1 MIGNDELLEVLRLRL
16 SKKRLQ
22 HSKNV
27 ADEAKRLAEKYGAD
41 PDKAYTAGLLHDIC
55 KEIPPEEQKNYVL
68 LSRRD
73 VCDAEKEVPALWH
86 SIAGAYYA
94 EFVLGCH
101 DEDILNAV
109 RYHTAGRGEMSLL
122 EEIVYMADLTSAD
135 RSYKDVSRMRKL
147 ASSNLKKAM
156 LEAVKFS
163 VSDVMVKGSLIPVHT
178 INAYNRYCKEDK

>member
-27 ADEAKRLAEKYGAD
+27 ADEAQRLAEKYGAD
-41 PDKAYTAGLLHDIC
+41 PEKAYTAGLLHDIC

-101 DEDILNAV
+101 DEDMLNAV
-109 RYHTAGRGEMSLL
+109 RYHTAGRGNMSLL

-135 RSYKDVSRMRKL
+135 RSYKDVARRKF
-147 ASSNLKKAM
+147 NK
-156 LEAVKFS
+156 
-163 VSDVMVKGSLIPVHT
+163 
-178 INAYNRYCKEDK
+178 Y